1 MIVKETRIK
10 TGSGHKALAA
20 HVLRGEKNE
29 AILVLEGS
37 EYWLKDWAKEAKR
50 EGLTYGLRHI
60 AFNPAQAMTDTE
72 LSEFADRLCEELEA
86 DKAPRTLILHQKD
99 GKRHGHLI
107 LPEWQHDHVLS
118 SRFSYMRLEKVAR
131 LEEIRL
137 GHPLTAGRHDA
148 AIATALY
155 KEGKHREAQLVEALA
170 PDGAPLP
177 RAAYTSQARRMTERQ
192 AVDLPA
198 LKKEIAALW
207 QQSGEKLPA
216 FRRLLQEQGLVMR
229 EGDKSA
235 TRPGAHIIETADG
248 TLIGSF
254 TRLTKT
260 RMKDFRSLLM
270 QEALPAEEPRRVR
283 PVAARAHRRRLSPL
297 SARPPR
303 VLPPDAM
310 IIPASIK
317 PKHRPTVTSLTQTHT
332 LNPSFAHYLTDWKK
346 EVARCEHIIRQN
358 PLSLYGPVP
367 TRDQVFQN
375 ILRDIRPL
383 RIKLKKAKETLDLAY
398 QEREA
403 AYASLLGSVTGRRH
417 KADEAFEK
425 AMLILAEILRYLIET
440 LLYLFGLREQ
450 PPQPL
455 TLPLPTARE
464 RNLKNYYDQKKQYVS
479 ALLDKERTVALLR
492 SLYQKSM
499 VQRKDE
505 QSKAETAYRPTLEAA
520 QNRLHHLR
528 QLPGLHKD
536 LDEATRRAFFRA
548 QHTGKLE
555 QALMI
560 LQTYHLKTDQSQN
573 EFFKPEIETTTR
585 QKPAPN
591 PQTNHSP
598 SVSPPLS

>member
-29 AILVLEGS
+29 AILLFEGS
-37 EYWLKDWAKEAKR
+37 EYWLKDWVKEAKR

-60 AFNPAQAMTDTE
+60 AFNPEQVMTDPE
-72 LSEFADRLCEELEA
+72 LSGFADRLCEELGA
-86 DKAPRTLILHQKD
+86 NKASRTLILHQKD

-148 AIATALY
+148 AIANALR
-155 KEGKHREAQLVEALA
+155 KEGKQSEAELVEALIPGDA
-170 PDGAPLP
+170 SLP

-198 LKKEIAALW
+198 LKKEIIALW
-207 QQSGEKLPA
+207 QRSDEKLPA

-229 EGDKSA
+229 EGDRQA

-260 RMKDFRSLLM
+260 RMKDFRALLM

-283 PVAARAHRRRLSPL
+283 PVAARARRVSPL
-297 SARPPR
+297 SARPLR
-303 VLPPDAM
+303 VLPPEAM
-310 IIPASIK
+310 IMPLRTRQR
-317 PKHRPTVTSLTQTHT
+317 HRPTVTSLNQTHH
-332 LNPSFAHYLTDWKK
+332 LNPGFAHYLADWKK
-346 EVARCEHIIRQN
+346 EVARCEQIIRQN
-358 PLSLYGPVP
+358 PLSVYGPVP

-375 ILRDIRPL
+375 VLKETGPL
-383 RIKLKKAKETLDLAY
+383 RLQLKSAKETLDLAH
-398 QEREA
+398 QERKA
-403 AYASLLGSVTGRRH
+403 AYASLFGGLTERRNR
-417 KADEAFEK
+417 ADEACEK
-425 AMLILAEILRYLIET
+425 AMLVLAEILFHLIET
-440 LLYLFGLREQ
+440 LLYLFGLRAE
-450 PPQPL
+450 PPPPL
-455 TLPLPTARE
+455 TLPVPTERE
-464 RNLKNYYDQKKQYVS
+464 RSLKNYYKQNRTYV
-479 ALLDKERTVALLR
+479 AVLLDKERRLDLLR
-492 SLYQKSM
+492 VLYRKSM
-499 VQRKDE
+499 TRRQEE
-505 QSKAETAYRPTLEAA
+505 QSKAETAYKPTLEAA
-520 QNRLHHLR
+520 QNRLRQLK
-528 QLPGLHKD
+528 QLPGQHKD
-536 LDEATRRAFFRA
+536 LDEATRKAFFRA
-548 QHTGKLE
+548 QHAGQLE

-560 LQTYHLKTDQSQN
+560 LRAQAYKTTDPRK
-573 EFFKPEIETTTR
+573 EFFRPETEATIR

-591 PQTNHSP
+591 PQLNRKLSSTPSP
-598 SVSPPLS
+598 F

>member
-20 HVLRGEKNE
+20 HILQGEKNE
-29 AILVLEGS
+29 AILLLEGS

-60 AFNPAQAMTDTE
+60 AFNPEQAMTDPE
-72 LSEFADRLCEELEA
+72 LSEFADRLCEELGA
-86 DKAPRTLILHQKD
+86 DKAYRALILHQKD

-137 GHPLTAGRHDA
+137 GQPLIAGRHDA
-148 AIATALY
+148 AIATALR
-155 KEGKHREAQLVEALA
+155 KEGKHREAGLVEALI
-170 PDGAPLP
+170 PEGIPLP
-177 RAAYTSQARRMTERQ
+177 RAAYTSQARRITERQ
-192 AVDLPA
+192 ALDLPA
-198 LKKEIAALW
+198 LKKEITALW

-229 EGDKSA
+229 KGDKSA

-254 TRLTKT
+254 TRLTKI
-260 RMKDFRSLLM
+260 RMKDFRALLM
-270 QEALPAEEPRRVR
+270 QEALPAEEPRFVR
-283 PVAARAHRRRLSPL
+283 PVAARAHRLRPHT
-297 SARPPR
+297 ARPPR
-303 VLPPDAM
+303 VLPADAM
-310 IIPASIK
+310 ILPLRRNT
-317 PKHRPTVTSLTQTHT
+317 RPQITSLSQTQA
-332 LNPSFAHYLTDWKK
+332 LNSGFAHYLTDWKK
-346 EVARCEHIIRQN
+346 EVARCEHVIRQN

-375 ILRDIRPL
+375 ILREIRPL
-383 RIKLKKAKETLDLAY
+383 RIKLKKAQETLDLAY

-403 AYASLLGSVTGRRH
+403 AYASLLGGLSGRRH

-440 LLYLFGLREQ
+440 LLHLFGLREQ
-450 PPQPL
+450 LPQPL
-455 TLPLPTARE
+455 TVPVPTARE
-464 RNLKNYYDQKKQYVS
+464 RDLKNYYDQKRQYVS
-479 ALLDKERTVALLR
+479 ALLDKERTLVLLKP
-492 SLYQKSM
+492 LYKKSIEN
-499 VQRKDE
+499 RKEE
-505 QSKAETAYRPTLEAA
+505 QSKAETSYRPTLEAA
-520 QNRLHHLR
+520 QNRLHQLR

-536 LDEATRRAFFRA
+536 LDEATRKAFFRA
-548 QHTGKLE
+548 QHIGQLE

-560 LQTYHLKTDQSQN
+560 LQADHLKTDLPQK
-573 EFFKPEIETTTR
+573 EFFKREIETTTR
-585 QKPAPN
+585 KKPAPN
-591 PQTNHSP
+591 PQTNHNP

>member
-37 EYWLKDWAKEAKR
+37 EYWLKDWVKEAKR

-60 AFNPAQAMTDTE
+60 AFNPEQTMTDTE
-72 LSEFADRLCEELEA
+72 LSEFADRICEELKA
-86 DKAPRTLILHQKD
+86 DKASRALILHQKD

-107 LPEWQHDHVLS
+107 LPEWQHNHVLS

-137 GHPLTAGRHDA
+137 GHSLIAGRHDA
-148 AIATALY
+148 ALATALHR
-155 KEGKHREAQLVEALA
+155 EGKHSEAQLVEALI
-170 PDGAPLP
+170 PDGTVLP

-192 AVDLPA
+192 ALELPA
-198 LKKEIAALW
+198 LKKEIVALW

-229 EGDKSA
+229 EGDKSN

-254 TRLTKT
+254 TRLTKI
-260 RMKDFRSLLM
+260 RMKDFRALLM
-270 QEALPAEEPRRVR
+270 QEALPAAEPRLVR
-283 PVAARAHRRRLSPL
+283 SVAARARRLSPL

-303 VLPPDAM
+303 ALPPDAM
-310 IIPASIK
+310 IVPLRREPRS
-317 PKHRPTVTSLTQTHT
+317 RPTVTSLTQTHT
-332 LNPSFAHYLTDWKK
+332 LNPGFAHYLTDWKK

-367 TRDQVFQN
+367 TRDQIFQN
-375 ILRDIRPL
+375 ILREINPL
-383 RIKLKKAKETLDLAY
+383 QIKLKKAKQTLDLAH

-403 AYASLLGSVTGRRH
+403 AYASLLGGLIGRRH

-425 AMLILAEILRYLIET
+425 AILILAEILRYLIET
-440 LLYLFGLREQ
+440 LLYLFGLREK
-450 PPQPL
+450 PPHPL
-455 TLPLPTARE
+455 TLPVPTARE
-464 RNLKNYYDQKKQYVS
+464 RSLENYYDQKKKYISV
-479 ALLDKERTVALLR
+479 LLDKERTLSLLR
-492 SLYQKSM
+492 ALYQKSM
-499 VQRKDE
+499 AQRKEE

-520 QNRLHHLR
+520 QNRLRHLR

-536 LDEATRRAFFRA
+536 LDEATRKAFFRA
-548 QHTGKLE
+548 QHTGQLE
-555 QALMI
+555 QALKI
-560 LQTYHLKTDQSQN
+560 LQTHALKTDQPQN
-573 EFFKPEIETTTR
+573 GFFKSETEATTR

-591 PQTNHSP
+591 PQTTQRP
-598 SVSPPLS
+598 SVTPSPF

>member
-10 TGSGHKALAA
+10 VSSGHKALAA

-37 EYWLKDWAKEAKR
+37 EYWLKDWVKEAKR

-60 AFNPAQAMTDTE
+60 AFNPEQAMTDPE
-72 LSEFADRLCEELEA
+72 LSEFADRLCEELGA
-86 DKAPRTLILHQKD
+86 DKAYRALILHQKD

-118 SRFSYMRLEKVAR
+118 SRFSFMRLEKVAR

-148 AIATALY
+148 AIATALH
-155 KEGKHREAQLVEALA
+155 KEGKHREALLVEALA
-170 PDGAPLP
+170 PDGTLLP
-177 RAAYTSQARRMTERQ
+177 RAAYTSQARRITERQ
-192 AVDLPA
+192 ALDLPA
-198 LKKEIAALW
+198 LKKEITALW
-207 QQSGEKLPA
+207 QQSEEKIPA

-254 TRLTKT
+254 TRLTKI
-260 RMKDFRSLLM
+260 RMKDFRALLM
-270 QEALPAEEPRRVR
+270 QEALPAEEPRFVR
-283 PVAARAHRRRLSPL
+283 PVAARAHRLRPHT
-297 SARPPR
+297 ARPPR
-303 VLPPDAM
+303 VLPADAM
-310 IIPASIK
+310 ILPLRRNT
-317 PKHRPTVTSLTQTHT
+317 RPQITSLSQIQA
-332 LNPSFAHYLTDWKK
+332 LNPGFAHYLKEWKK
-346 EVARCEHIIRQN
+346 EVARSEHVIRQN

-383 RIKLKKAKETLDLAY
+383 RIKLKKAKETLDLAH

-450 PPQPL
+450 SPQPL
-455 TLPLPTARE
+455 TLPVPTAQE

-479 ALLDKERTVALLR
+479 ALLDKERALALLR

-536 LDEATRRAFFRA
+536 LEEATRKAFFRA
-548 QHTGKLE
+548 QHTGQLE

-560 LQTYHLKTDQSQN
+560 LQTYNLKTELPQK
-573 EFFKPEIETTTR
+573 EFFKQEKEITTR

-591 PQTNHSP
+591 PQINHISSASP
-598 SVSPPLS
+598 LLS

>member
-10 TGSGHKALAA
+10 TGSGHKALTA

-37 EYWLKDWAKEAKR
+37 EYWLKDWVKEAKR

-60 AFNPAQAMTDTE
+60 AFNPEQVMTDPE
-72 LSEFADRLCEELEA
+72 LSGFSDRLCEELGA
-86 DKAPRTLILHQKD
+86 DKASRTLIIHQKD

-155 KEGKHREAQLVEALA
+155 KEGKHRESQLVEALIPEDA
-170 PDGAPLP
+170 ALP
-177 RAAYTSQARRMTERQ
+177 RAAYTSQARRITERQ

-198 LKKEIAALW
+198 LKKEITALW

-216 FRRLLQEQGLVMR
+216 FRCLLQEQGLVMR
-229 EGDKSA
+229 EGDRST

-254 TRLTKT
+254 TRLTKI
-260 RMKDFRSLLM
+260 RMKDFRTLLM
-270 QEALPAEEPRRVR
+270 QEALPAEEPRLVR
-283 PVAARAHRRRLSPL
+283 SVAARARRLSPL

-310 IIPASIK
+310 IIPLRRG
-317 PKHRPTVTSLTQTHT
+317 PRYRPTVTSLTQTHT
-332 LNPSFAHYLTDWKK
+332 LNPGFVHYLTDWKK

-367 TRDQVFQN
+367 TRDQVFRN
-375 ILRDIRPL
+375 ILRKIKPL
-383 RIKLKKAKETLDLAY
+383 RIKLKKAKKTLDLAH

-403 AYASLLGSVTGRRH
+403 AYASLLGGLTGRRH

-425 AMLILAEILRYLIET
+425 ALLSLAEILRYLIET
-440 LLYLFGLREQ
+440 LLYLFGLREK
-450 PPQPL
+450 PAQPL
-455 TLPLPTARE
+455 TMPVPTARE
-464 RNLKNYYDQKKQYVS
+464 QSLENYYDQKKKYLS
-479 ALLDKERTVALLR
+479 ALLDKERTLALLR
-492 SLYQKSM
+492 TLYQKSM
-499 VQRKDE
+499 AQRKEE
-505 QSKAETAYRPTLEAA
+505 QKNAETAYKPTLEAA

-536 LDEATRRAFFRA
+536 LDEATRKAFFRA
-548 QHTGKLE
+548 QHTGQLE
-555 QALMI
+555 QALKI
-560 LQTYHLKTDQSQN
+560 LQTHALKTDQPQN
-573 EFFKPEIETTTR
+573 GFFKPDKETSTGE
-585 QKPAPN
+585 KPAPN
-591 PQTNHSP
+591 PQTTQRPSATPSP
-598 SVSPPLS
+598 F

>member
-10 TGSGHKALAA
+10 VSSGHKALAA
-20 HVLRGEKNE
+20 HVLWGEKNE
-29 AILVLEGS
+29 ALLLLEGS
-37 EYWLKDWAKEAKR
+37 EYWLKDWVKEAKR

-60 AFNPAQAMTDTE
+60 AFNPEQAMTDTE
-72 LSEFADRLCEELEA
+72 LSEFADRLCGELGA
-86 DKAPRTLILHQKD
+86 DKASRALILHQKD
-99 GKRHGHLI
+99 DKRHGHLI

-148 AIATALY
+148 AIATALH

-177 RAAYTSQARRMTERQ
+177 RAAYTSQARRITERQ

-207 QQSGEKLPA
+207 QQSGEKLPT
-216 FRRLLQEQGLVMR
+216 FRRLLQKQGLVMR
-229 EGDKSA
+229 EGDRST

-254 TRLTKT
+254 TRLTKI
-260 RMKDFRSLLM
+260 RMKDFRALLM
-270 QEALPAEEPRRVR
+270 QEALPAEEPRHVR
-283 PVAARAHRRRLSPL
+283 PVAARARRLSPL

-346 EVARCEHIIRQN
+346 EVARCEQIIRQN

-383 RIKLKKAKETLDLAY
+383 RIKLKKAKETLDLAH

-403 AYASLLGSVTGRRH
+403 AYASLLGGLTGRRH

-440 LLYLFGLREQ
+440 LLHLFGLREK
-450 PPQPL
+450 PPHPL
-455 TLPLPTARE
+455 TLPVPTARE
-464 RNLKNYYDQKKQYVS
+464 LDLKNLYDQKKKYISV
-479 ALLDKERTVALLR
+479 LLDKERTLALLR
-492 SLYQKSM
+492 TLYQKSIS
-499 VQRKDE
+499 QRQEE
-505 QSKAETAYRPTLEAA
+505 QSKAETAYKPTLDAA
-520 QNRLHHLR
+520 RNRLRSLR
-528 QLPGLHKD
+528 QLPGLHQD
-536 LDEATRRAFFRA
+536 LDESTRKAFFRA
-548 QHTGKLE
+548 QHTGQLE

-560 LQTYHLKTDQSQN
+560 LQADHLKTDLPQK
-573 EFFKPEIETTTR
+573 EFFKREKETTPR
-585 QKPAPN
+585 HKPAPN

-598 SVSPPLS
+598 SVSPPLF